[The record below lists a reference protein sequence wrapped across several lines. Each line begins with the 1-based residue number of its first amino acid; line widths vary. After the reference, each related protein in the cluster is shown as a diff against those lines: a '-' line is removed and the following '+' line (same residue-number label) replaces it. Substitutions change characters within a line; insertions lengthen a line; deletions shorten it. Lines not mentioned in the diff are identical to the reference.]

1 VRAQRLYSVGAA
13 FTAFTLYAA
22 PLYFILTHVPKM
34 AAAVKH
40 KSFATAIAIL
50 IKKVSTF

>member
-1 VRAQRLYSVGAA
+1 
-13 FTAFTLYAA
+13 
-22 PLYFILTHVPKM
+22 M

-50 IKKVSTF
+50 IKKVSTFWYVTDLITFILIAV